1 MKHKAL
7 LILLTIGLFMAC
19 SSSDDS
25 NPPSEPIE
33 GNYYP
38 STVNNTWIYN
48 VDNSSST
55 TPELDYTGTDLVTIN
70 SETGNSFTINV
81 NSDISPEFGLMNGI
95 LNTGTLTRSSS
106 TLALNGELP
115 LPTELDFLSETTL
128 TLSNFLLYDLNAGI
142 NSDLSTLE
150 GVLSETIDI
159 DGSTFP
165 LTAVYSITNTRTSNV
180 SSLNVDGE
188 TFTDVIT
195 SEITLN
201 LNLST
206 TVVVND
212 ISTNVTIIESQD
224 VLVIKNY
231 FAEDIGLIKSEAN
244 QTYTLDANFVSIL
257 DLLGLTLDFPT
268 TLSVSNTQDIDSY
281 VLN

>member
-7 LILLTIGLFMAC
+7 LFLLTLGLITAC

-25 NPPSEPIE
+25 NTPSEPIE

-38 STVNNTWIYN
+38 SSANNTWIYN
-48 VDNSSST
+48 VDNSSTSN
-55 TPELDYTGTDLVTIN
+55 PELDYTGTDLVTIN
-70 SETGNSFTINV
+70 SETGSSFTINV
-81 NSDISPEFGLMNGI
+81 NSDTSPEFGLMNAI
-95 LNTGTLTRSSS
+95 LNTGTLTRSAS

-115 LPTELDFLSETTL
+115 LPAELDFLSETSLTL
-128 TLSNFLLYDLNAGI
+128 TNFLLYDLNAGI
-142 NSDLSTLE
+142 NSGLSTLE
-150 GVLSETIDI
+150 GVLNETIDI
-159 DGSTFP
+159 DGSSFP

-180 SSLNVDGE
+180 SSINVDGE

-201 LNLST
+201 LDLST

-212 ISTNVTIIESQD
+212 VSTNVTIIESQD

-281 VLN
+281 VVN